1 MAKLSVDQ
9 ALLKAV
15 SYTKRGKIKEAQQL
29 YRAILHAFPENKRA
43 QQGFASLN
51 KSNQSFK
58 MQGPPQ
64 EKLNQLA
71 NLYQQGQLEAVIKQ
85 ATQLIEQY
93 PKAFIVWNIIGAAN
107 KGLGR
112 LADASI
118 ALSKATE
125 LNPNYADGFNNL
137 GILLQDQGRIDDA
150 ITSYAKAL
158 AIKPD
163 YVEALNNMGVA
174 LHGQG
179 KLGDAIKTYTKI
191 LVIKPDYAEAH
202 YNMGAAFKDQGEP
215 GRALEAYN
223 KAVAIKPDY

>member
-15 SYTKRGKIKEAQQL
+15 SYTKKGKIKEAQQL

-93 PKAFIVWNIIGAAN
+93 PKAFIV
-107 KGLGR
+107 
-112 LADASI
+112 
-118 ALSKATE
+118 
-125 LNPNYADGFNNL
+125 
-137 GILLQDQGRIDDA
+137 
-150 ITSYAKAL
+150 
-158 AIKPD
+158 
-163 YVEALNNMGVA
+163 
-174 LHGQG
+174 
-179 KLGDAIKTYTKI
+179 
-191 LVIKPDYAEAH
+191 
-202 YNMGAAFKDQGEP
+202 
-215 GRALEAYN
+215 
-223 KAVAIKPDY
+223 